1 MAPREKGKGRASTST
16 RNASTSSPKP
26 SLILQRGKRSFLIA
40 LPDTFADA
48 IDETR
53 RLFPRLDPDALLL
66 EREVAGFGWVRLTD
80 SGWESEAAALAQNGD
95 GDKPVVLRV
104 EVDVGS
110 GTDEEAAFL
119 PDRKRRRCLS
129 PSPQPSNLLP
139 ASERKQRTSAS
150 PPHETTP
157 SRYRLRFEGGEQMDD
172 FLFLVKQT
180 AAMSKIV
187 ETFANVIGK
196 PRDSFRFCY
205 AGDPVSGQV
214 TFADFQKHHN
224 IDPADQEVALMWCF
238 TQCGG
243 KPVIYL
249 FPPTPLDCAA
259 VSVILT
265 SEWHFSALYPAVDP
279 KKGKQGETSASWTVS
294 AQPDGS
300 LVDVASGLEL
310 KYLFWEAEA
319 YKTTAPFPSHFAFD
333 PSNPSLDASNGRA
346 LPFAAFLAHLDKTL
360 AALSLHTA
368 ARNDFITYWLS
379 HFNRIRD
386 AGQHIGFRFLAQS
399 DYERAARL
407 DVDPKPDVV
416 SRVFLLFKGVDA
428 VEASEWKKLDEI
440 DWVKEVG
447 VQVDKVTD
455 ESLFRVLEWGGMEVV

>member
-1 MAPREKGKGRASTST
+1 MECLLTRASQ
-16 RNASTSSPKP
+16 NASTSSPKP

-110 GTDEEAAFL
+110 GTDEEAAF
-119 PDRKRRRCLS
+119 
-129 PSPQPSNLLP
+129 
-139 ASERKQRTSAS
+139 
-150 PPHETTP
+150 
-157 SRYRLRFEGGEQMDD
+157 EGGEQMDD

-205 AGDPVSGQV
+205 AGDPVSGQG

-416 SRVFLLFKGVDA
+416 TRVFLLFKGVDA

-455 ESLFRVLEWGGMEVV
+455 ESLFRVLEWGGMEVVWMVRQRTA